1 MTLLNVEASRPS
13 PMWALV
19 RFLAATGRP
28 VSADRAQAL
37 LSPPCLGT
45 DGKTFGQAVGTLE
58 MLGMLT
64 RTSEGMLLLDK
75 ATSSIGPDDL
85 ASYTALL
92 RDRVFAP
99 GLNDGLGE
107 TSGHSGARDL
117 IRALSW
123 FASLDPASVA
133 LNWGEAE
140 QLQLGA
146 LKPETGPALT
156 NRERWPAFNDWAT
169 ALGLAESALLDN
181 DRLTPDCTVAV
192 RQTVQATWKTGD
204 NVSAV
209 VALHTLRAVLP
220 VLPGGAYSQAVGVA
234 SPGDNV
240 AGPALSFA
248 LLRCA
253 DESYIELQM
262 LPDARQVISIYDP
275 GQPTFPRSC
284 SSILLCGGHP

>member
-45 DGKTFGQAVGTLE
+45 DSKAFGQAVSTLE

-64 RTSEGMLLLDK
+64 QASDGLLRLDT

-107 TSGHSGARDL
+107 TTGHVGARDL
-117 IRALSW
+117 TRALSW

-133 LNWGEAE
+133 LNWADTE
-140 QLQLGA
+140 QQQLLA
-146 LKPETGPALT
+146 LKPEAGPALT
-156 NRERWPAFNDWAT
+156 NKERWPAFNDWAP
-169 ALGLAESALLDN
+169 ALGLAEPALLDN

-192 RQTVQATWKTGD
+192 RQTMQATWKTGD
-204 NVSAV
+204 NVNAV
-209 VALHTLRAVLP
+209 EALHALRDALP
-220 VLPGGAYSQAVGVA
+220 VLPGGAYSTAVGVA

-262 LPDARQVISIYDP
+262 PPDARQVISIYDS
-275 GQPTFPRSC
+275 GQPSFPRSC
-284 SSILLCGGHP
+284 SSILICGGQP

>member
-28 VSADRAQAL
+28 VSGDRAQAL

-45 DGKTFGQAVGTLE
+45 DGKTFGQAVSTLE

-64 RTSEGMLLLDK
+64 RTSEGLLRLDK

-85 ASYTALL
+85 PSYTALL
-92 RDRVFAP
+92 RERVFAP
-99 GLNDGLGE
+99 GLNSELGNDP
-107 TSGHSGARDL
+107 GHSGARDL
-117 IRALSW
+117 TRALSW

-133 LNWGEAE
+133 LNWGQAE

-156 NRERWPAFNDWAT
+156 NRERWPAFADWAP
-169 ALGLAESALLDN
+169 ALGLAEPALLDN

-204 NVSAV
+204 NVNAV
-209 VALHTLRAVLP
+209 EALRALRDALP
-220 VLPGGAYSQAVGVA
+220 VLSGGAYSEAVGVT
-234 SPGDNV
+234 SPGENV

-253 DESYIELQM
+253 DESHIELQM
-262 LPDARQVISIYDP
+262 PPDARQVISIYDP
-275 GQPTFPRSC
+275 GQPSFPRSC
-284 SSILLCGGHP
+284 SSILICGG